1 MATVPLFKNRK
12 GSVAVVRKGMRFN
25 FNSGRYFTTKEKEI
39 TLLMLLAQHGEQ
51 GVYIDPKEPDID
63 TEAATPMAVLRKK
76 FYKEFLEE
84 QAKVTDAGSYV
95 APTGQDIGAMNT
107 SSNVLQ
113 GNQLAEK
120 VAREDADP
128 TPKDASSAST
138 KSPALSALEKLKGE
152 GGGQDK
158 K

>member
-12 GSVAVVRKGMRFN
+12 GNVAVIRNDMRFN
-25 FNSGRYFTTKEKEI
+25 FNSGRYFTSNKKEI
-39 TLLMLLAQHGEQ
+39 ELLLLLAEHGEQ

-84 QAKVTDAGSYV
+84 QGKVIDAGTYEARV
-95 APTGQDIGAMNT
+95 GQDIGAMNT
-107 SSNVLQ
+107 ASNVMQ

-120 VAREDADP
+120 VAKEDLEKGDKP
-128 TPKDASSAST
+128 DQVTS
-138 KSPALSALEKLKGE
+138 ALSALEKMKTQGV
-152 GGGQDK
+152 GPAK
-158 K
+158 T

>member
-12 GSVAVVRKGMRFN
+12 GNVAVIRKGMRFN
-25 FNSGRYFTTKEKEI
+25 FNSGRYFTTKQREI
-39 TLLMLLAQHGEQ
+39 DLLKLLAEHGEQ

-84 QAKVTDAGSYV
+84 QAKVTDAGKYH

-107 SSNVLQ
+107 ASNVLQ

-120 VAREDADP
+120 VALEDADP
-128 TPKDASSAST
+128 SPKDASSAST
-138 KSPALSALEKLKGE
+138 KSPALAALEAMKE
-152 GGGQDK
+152 GK